1 MSNRDKDHS
10 INRRDFLKIG
20 VAGAASLGLVGMSG
34 VLHAD
39 PEQTLV
45 YRTLGRTGLKITT
58 LSFGAMLTPEP
69 EVIRAGLDMGINYVD
84 TARRYLNGRSEEIV
98 SKALVGIRDKVY
110 VATKTLPTS
119 NTREAIM
126 KDVETS
132 LANLHTDYID
142 VIQLHNLDS
151 PARAFIPEV
160 REAYAALRK
169 QGKVRFLGV
178 TTHTNQ
184 AQVID
189 AVVND
194 PDKFFDTVLVAYN
207 FQSEP
212 SVGQAIARAK
222 AAGIGVVAMKIQT
235 GAYRREAAQTLKPE
249 QAAAALKW
257 VLQDTNV
264 TTAIAGMKTLD
275 HIKQMMPV
283 MAMKLTHADERTL
296 SRYGELI
303 APYYCRLC
311 AKCESTCP
319 NGVAISVV
327 NRALM
332 YAEGYGEYGL
342 AKATFDEVST
352 ASLCSTCSTCVARCV
367 NGLDIGRK
375 MERARSIFA

>member
-1 MSNRDKDHS
+1 MRNRDKGRS
-10 INRRDFLKIG
+10 INRRDFLRIG
-20 VAGAASLGLVGMSG
+20 VAGVASFGLSG
-34 VLHAD
+34 VGGLLHAE

-98 SKALVGIRDKVY
+98 SKALTGIRDKVY
-110 VATKTLPTS
+110 VATKTQPGS
-119 NTREAIM
+119 NTREAII

-132 LANLHTDYID
+132 LMNLHTDHID
-142 VIQLHNLDS
+142 VIQLHGLDS
-151 PARAFIPEV
+151 PGRAFIPEV
-160 REAYAALRK
+160 REAYAALRQ
-169 QGKVRFLGV
+169 QGKVRFFGV

-184 AQVID
+184 AEVID
-189 AVVND
+189 SVVKD
-194 PDKFFDTVLVAYN
+194 PDRFFDTVLVAYN

-222 AAGIGVVAMKIQT
+222 AAGVGVIAMKVQT
-235 GAYRREAAQTLKPE
+235 GGYRKGGAQTLNPE

-264 TTAIAGMKTLD
+264 TTAISGMKTLD
-275 HIKQMMPV
+275 HIRQMMPV

-296 SRYGELI
+296 RRYGEAI

-319 NGVAISVV
+319 NNVAISVV

-332 YAEGYGEYGL
+332 YAEGYGEYRL
-342 AKATFDEVST
+342 AKATFDEAPK
-352 ASLCSTCSTCVARCV
+352 ASLCATCATCVARCV
-367 NGLDIGRK
+367 NGLDIARK